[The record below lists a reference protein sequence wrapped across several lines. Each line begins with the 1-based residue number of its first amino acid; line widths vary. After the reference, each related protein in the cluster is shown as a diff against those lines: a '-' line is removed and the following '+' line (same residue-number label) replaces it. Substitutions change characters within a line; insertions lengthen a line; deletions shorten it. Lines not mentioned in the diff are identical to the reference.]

1 MKIALSK
8 KNMSKAITY
17 LVIVIFMLSLFIYVL
32 FFMYKNVYKTFVYT
46 DKVLT
51 INESQEITTV
61 DIENFEQI
69 KNKLK
74 NKKHQSRAD
83 VFIGFE

>member
-17 LVIVIFMLSLFIYVL
+17 VVIVIFMFSLFIYVF

-46 DKVLT
+46 DKILT

-74 NKKHQSRAD
+74 NKKHQSKAD
-83 VFIGFE
+83 VFIEFK